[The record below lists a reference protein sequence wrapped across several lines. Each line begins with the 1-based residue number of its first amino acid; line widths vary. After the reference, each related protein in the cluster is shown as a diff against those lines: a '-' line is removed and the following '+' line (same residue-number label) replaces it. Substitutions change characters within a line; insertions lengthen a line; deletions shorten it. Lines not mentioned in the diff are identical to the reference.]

1 MISKVNLLFARVT
14 SVWKRRPWF
23 AQWLNW
29 TAFLVE
35 VAFFVRCDTET
46 CFGREWDQQTMRQV
60 SIVLLENAAK
70 ALDTLL
76 ERACS
81 FLDMLWGV
89 TTIRGVVPEHASK
102 LRGCAASIL
111 AKKNVCRRTWAQH
124 GAARFMVMFM
134 FSSCA
139 SSSSSSSAAPQPPS
153 SSPKSLSLVQTVPFL
168 KENYKLHIC
177 TCQYL
182 SMLCLKFVNICH
194 QDLEPQLSY
203 STGQLKMSPLCRT
216 TGVLHLVGGL
226 PINSH
231 CPYLGSAEAQHRG
244 DDRRQYFCLSQNGG
258 EQKMTCC
265 YDHKSH
271 RKPCEWGSQSWG
283 SLRFTTPNGLGWF
296 RCVPSRSEYPQS
308 HGHKPQPLSVPLSL
322 STLPSCPWISDS
334 T

>member
-1 MISKVNLLFARVT
+1 M
-14 SVWKRRPWF
+14 
-23 AQWLNW
+23 
-29 TAFLVE
+29 
-35 VAFFVRCDTET
+35 
-46 CFGREWDQQTMRQV
+46 
-60 SIVLLENAAK
+60 
-70 ALDTLL
+70 
-76 ERACS
+76 
-81 FLDMLWGV
+81 
-89 TTIRGVVPEHASK
+89 PEHASK
-102 LRGCAASIL
+102 CRGCAASIL

-203 STGQLKMSPLCRT
+203 STCQLKMSPLCRT

-258 EQKMTCC
+258 EPKMTCC

-271 RKPCEWGSQSWG
+271 RKPCEWGSQS
-283 SLRFTTPNGLGWF
+283 
-296 RCVPSRSEYPQS
+296 
-308 HGHKPQPLSVPLSL
+308 
-322 STLPSCPWISDS
+322 
-334 T
+334 